1 MMHEFGFLP
10 KTKGIQ
16 ENIRFQVHLFPNL
29 RELYILEKTAL
40 HKIRISGTVLMFQL
54 MRISPTNAT

>member
-16 ENIRFQVHLFPNL
+16 ENIRFQVHLFHNL
-29 RELYILEKTAL
+29 LALYFLEIVDLPPTAILPTVGTFFE
-40 HKIRISGTVLMFQL
+40 IS
-54 MRISPTNAT
+54 